1 MPFFTQILNDL
12 ALLIDL
18 QSHKELYVTQN
29 VHGRF
34 FLFDVT
40 HHCPWAGCAVI
51 ATIQMFRERGFT
63 WFIKYTAVDTRL
75 LLVIFKEGSGDIL
88 RIAYWRHT

>member
-1 MPFFTQILNDL
+1 MSFFTQILNYL
-12 ALLIDL
+12 ALLIGL

-40 HHCPWAGCAVI
+40 HHSPWAGCAV
-51 ATIQMFRERGFT
+51 MFRERGFT